1 MSVAENTEDVVMP
14 DEQMLKR
21 HVAAEATVKS
31 FRYEKPS
38 GGKSAKGRV
47 NLGKSDNIRGV
58 VQIVKKNGGENNLH
72 YHTNASSFWMVLKG
86 RVRFYGPDNVVI
98 GEFGPN
104 EGTMTPRYARYWFEN
119 IGDDDLE
126 ILQVGAYGDP
136 ENDSSGRT
144 DSEPQRYQIH
154 TSDRYEGVIEPKG

>member
-1 MSVAENTEDVVMP
+1 MSVAENTDGIAVP
-14 DEQMLKR
+14 DEEMLKR
-21 HVAAEATVKS
+21 HLAAEATVKS
-31 FRYEKPS
+31 FHYEKPS

-58 VQIVKKNGGENNLH
+58 VQIVKKAGGENNLH

-86 RVRFYGPDNVVI
+86 RVRFYGPDDKVI
-98 GEFGPN
+98 GEFGPY

-126 ILQVGAYGDP
+126 ILQVGAYGNP
-136 ENDSSGRT
+136 NEDSSGRT
-144 DSEPQRYQIH
+144 DSAPQRYQIH
-154 TSDRYEGVIEPKG
+154 TSDRYEGVVEPKK